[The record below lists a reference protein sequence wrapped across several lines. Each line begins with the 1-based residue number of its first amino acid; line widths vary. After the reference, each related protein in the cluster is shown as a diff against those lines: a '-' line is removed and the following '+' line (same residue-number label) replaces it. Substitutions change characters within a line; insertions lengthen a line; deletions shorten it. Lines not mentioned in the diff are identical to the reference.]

1 MSRQGESRNSAG
13 KNSPKNRVR
22 WLKGKRMRGSCGKAK
37 HNIVQ
42 LAFPCQREGNHDW
55 RIINHVLSAE
65 QSIRFA
71 IKIRPIRQHAV
82 LKRPRQGFSYFI
94 EAKSGNVMEKDN
106 LPLWERWDFSLETV
120 PKTEWKWPFHVSLAL
135 AFLVFPGLWTGIHFS
150 R

>member
-1 MSRQGESRNSAG
+1 
-13 KNSPKNRVR
+13 
-22 WLKGKRMRGSCGKAK
+22 MRGSCGKAK

-106 LPLWERWDFSLETV
+106 LPL
-120 PKTEWKWPFHVSLAL
+120 
-135 AFLVFPGLWTGIHFS
+135 
-150 R
+150 